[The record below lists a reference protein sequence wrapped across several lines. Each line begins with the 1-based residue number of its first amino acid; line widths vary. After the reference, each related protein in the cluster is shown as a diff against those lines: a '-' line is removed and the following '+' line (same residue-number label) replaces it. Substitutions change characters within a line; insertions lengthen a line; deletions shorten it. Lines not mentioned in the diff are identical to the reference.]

1 MEEIT
6 GNFWNEKQN
15 RSFLWNTNDQR
26 WIRKKVGA
34 IFYEIIFRKMKSFLF
49 FTFSFWMI
57 TTNSQIVNIESQRIQ
72 NDSNY
77 RIVNLD
83 GNFSSQ
89 LNNHRT
95 FMDYHLG
102 GLIQFKSQDRKNM
115 LLLLIN
121 SDRSIADDND
131 MNNANLLHLRFSHK
145 ILPNIKVESF
155 YQIQSNKLL
164 DLKNRQLLG
173 AGLRFK
179 FLASGRCNLYLGSL
193 YMFELESTLEHT
205 IPIAYHRLSNYFS
218 VSIKSIKSNIEFTNI
233 VYYQPLLQKFS
244 DFRLSDQMS
253 LLIPISNRIVF
264 TSNIMCYLDKRPPSD
279 VAPYTYQISH
289 GFRYN
294 FK

>member
-1 MEEIT
+1 MKCIVFIT
-6 GNFWNEKQN
+6 
-15 RSFLWNTNDQR
+15 
-26 WIRKKVGA
+26 
-34 IFYEIIFRKMKSFLF
+34 FLF
-49 FTFSFWMI
+49 WSITFQA
-57 TTNSQIVNIESQRIQ
+57 QIVNIESQRIQ
-72 NDSNY
+72 SDSNY

-89 LNNHRT
+89 LNNQRT
-95 FMDYHLG
+95 LMDYHLG
-102 GLIQFKSQDRKNM
+102 GLIQFKSKDSKNM
-115 LLLLIN
+115 WLLLIN
-121 SDRSIADDND
+121 GDRSIADGND
-131 MNNANLLHLRFSHK
+131 MSNANLLHLRYSHK
-145 ILPNIKVESF
+145 ILPKIKVESF

-205 IPIAYHRLSNYFS
+205 TPIGYHRLSNYFS

-233 VYYQPLLQKFS
+233 VYYQPLLQNFS
-244 DFRLSDQMS
+244 DFRLSGQMN

-264 TSNIMCYLDKRPPSD
+264 TSNVMCYLDKRPPLD